1 MSGNL
6 AAEEMAGAQERHFHI
21 RWEDILGHGRQK
33 EELRRLLSQGRL
45 PHALLLSGPEIQP
58 DRQPDA
64 DQVHGHGAV
73 ENCITDHIVNRFQF
87 ELIPASGSIGDEQ
100 GGCCSA
106 DQQGGQDCFFLP
118 PDEQHYRAGRGSQG
132 HAQVQPGRVLILVKN
147 ELPLLTIISGVFFIL
162 MNDQLFGR
170 KENGLS
176 RQDAVILICA
186 FICFL
191 IYLVFA
197 YIHNKPKPR
206 GRPPKAKYKLGKA
219 IILIIVS
226 LIAIAI
232 ASDMVV
238 DNAVVVAEKLG
249 ISQKFIAMTAIVIG
263 TSLPELVMTITAA
276 KKGEFELA
284 VGNIIGTNIFNICIV
299 LGLPTLI
306 FGGFSSSAFNFI
318 DMLAVIIAAA
328 SYYIFGY
335 SNKKLSRAEGVIMVS
350 IFAVYYIYVILS

>member
-1 MSGNL
+1 ML
-6 AAEEMAGAQERHFHI
+6 IKLTLLIAG
-21 RWEDILGHGRQK
+21 L
-33 EELRRLLSQGRL
+33 
-45 PHALLLSGPEIQP
+45 
-58 DRQPDA
+58 
-64 DQVHGHGAV
+64 
-73 ENCITDHIVNRFQF
+73 
-87 ELIPASGSIGDEQ
+87 
-100 GGCCSA
+100 
-106 DQQGGQDCFFLP
+106 
-118 PDEQHYRAGRGSQG
+118 
-132 HAQVQPGRVLILVKN
+132 LILVKASDIFVEAASSLAIKLRVPKTLIALTIAAFGTCVPELFISFNSIAEHNYDITLANVIGSCVVNILLIVGVATIINPITLKEKIVKN

-162 MNDQLFGR
+162 MNDRLFGR

-238 DNAVVVAEKLG
+238 DNAVIVAEKLG

-335 SNKKLSRAEGVIMVS
+335 SNKKLSRAEGVMMVS